1 MISAVC
7 FQRVER
13 RPLLAQKAQ
22 RCGDVLRALT
32 VAERPRNRAFH
43 LLLQRYF
50 LREDIRAPR
59 RARRRHQQAACAA
72 LSLHHALR
80 FSQRRMNEH
89 HTAAV
94 IHAVIARPQIAARQM
109 HANLVPL
116 VAAQNLAQN
125 HFLRL
130 AVVHRADAI
139 QRPCQIFVKAAQPR
153 PNALMLLSGKRA
165 RDGLA
170 NRFFQLQIG
179 FVGNQPDV
187 RPQSERQSARRFQLR
202 RVLDLRRPAQND
214 RPLHQLVL
222 LI

>member
-1 MISAVC
+1 
-7 FQRVER
+7 
-13 RPLLAQKAQ
+13 
-22 RCGDVLRALT
+22 
-32 VAERPRNRAFH
+32 
-43 LLLQRYF
+43 
-50 LREDIRAPR
+50 
-59 RARRRHQQAACAA
+59 
-72 LSLHHALR
+72 
-80 FSQRRMNEH
+80 
-89 HTAAV
+89 
-94 IHAVIARPQIAARQM
+94 M

-130 AVVHRADAI
+130 SVVHRADAV
-139 QRPCQIFVKAAQPR
+139 QRPCQIFVKTAQPR

-222 LI
+222 LV